1 MACTL
6 DLYTDYLISSTGQT
20 SAMGLSRLFDG
31 QLSHDQVTRWLSNV
45 HLDSRQVW
53 AHAKPLIRRT
63 EQTLEAN
70 DFAVLVVDDSI
81 LEKAHTDANA
91 LLCTHYDHSLGRYV
105 KGLNFVSLLYVA
117 GALSVPI
124 AVELVEKTQAVTDA
138 KTQKTSCK
146 SPLTKNELLR
156 AMLRVAQQQVAYR
169 YLLAD
174 SWYASAENMNQV
186 RALNHAFIFALPTS
200 RTVAL
205 SEVDRGNG
213 EFQALDT
220 LAFPERQ
227 PLRVWLRSVAEAV
240 LVVRQVFT
248 NKDGSQ
254 GVLYLVSSDT
264 RLTWEQV
271 TIIYQKRWKIEEYH
285 KSLKQNTSM
294 GKSPTKTI
302 ATQANHFFSSILA
315 YIKLEKVTL
324 QLGIGHFRLKAQLYL
339 RGLKAMHYALTK
351 MTA

>member
-20 SAMGLSRLFDG
+20 SATGLSRLFDG
-31 QLSHDQVTRWLSNV
+31 QLSHDQVTRWLSSV
-45 HLDSRQVW
+45 YLDSRQVW
-53 AHAKPLIRRT
+53 SHAKPLIRQT
-63 EQTLEAN
+63 ERALEAD
-70 DFAVLVVDDSI
+70 DFAVLIVDDSI

-117 GALSVPI
+117 GALAVPI
-124 AVELVEKTQAVTDA
+124 AVELVEKTQDVTDPN
-138 KTQKTSCK
+138 TQKVSHK
-146 SPLTKNELLR
+146 SPLTKNEMLR

-186 RALNHAFIFALPTS
+186 RELGHEFIFALPTS

-205 SEVDRGNG
+205 SEVGRGNG
-213 EFQALDT
+213 QFQALDT
-220 LAFPERQ
+220 LAFPDRQ
-227 PLRVWLRSVAEAV
+227 PLRVWLRGVAQAV

-264 RLTWEQV
+264 NLDQAQLT
-271 TIIYQKRWKIEEYH
+271 TIYQRRWRVEEYH

-294 GKSPTKTI
+294 GKSPTKKPD
-302 ATQANHFFSSILA
+302 TQANHFFA
-315 YIKLEKVTL
+315 VTL
-324 QLGIGHFRLKAQLYL
+324 TYSKSEALDLRHGLEHFCLKA
-339 RGLKAMHYALTK
+339 
-351 MTA
+351 

>member
-20 SAMGLSRLFDG
+20 SATGLSRLFDG
-31 QLSHDQVTRWLSNV
+31 QLSHDQVTRWLSSV

-53 AHAKPLIRRT
+53 GHAKPLIRQTERT
-63 EQTLEAN
+63 LGAD
-70 DFAVLVVDDSI
+70 DFAVLIADDSI

-117 GALSVPI
+117 GALAVPI
-124 AVELVEKTQAVTDA
+124 AVELVEKTQAVTDP
-138 KTQKTSCK
+138 KTQKVSQK
-146 SPLTKNELLR
+146 SPLTKNEMLR

-186 RALNHAFIFALPTS
+186 RELGHEFIFALPTS

-205 SEVDRGNG
+205 SEVGRGNG

-220 LAFPERQ
+220 LAFPDGQ
-227 PLRVWLRSVAEAV
+227 PLRVWLRSVVEAV

-264 RLTWEQV
+264 TLTGEQV
-271 TIIYQKRWKIEEYH
+271 TIIYQKRWRIEEYH

-302 ATQANHFFSSILA
+302 DTQANHFFSSILA
-315 YIKLEKVTL
+315 YIKLENLTRR
-324 QLGIGHFRLKAQLYL
+324 LGIGHFRLKAQLYL

-351 MTA
+351 MAA